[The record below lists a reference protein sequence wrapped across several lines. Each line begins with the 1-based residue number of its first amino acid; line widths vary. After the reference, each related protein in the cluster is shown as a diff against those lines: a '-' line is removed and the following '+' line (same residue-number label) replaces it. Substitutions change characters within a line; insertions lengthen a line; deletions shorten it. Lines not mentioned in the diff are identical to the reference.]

1 MFRNITLFA
10 LFATV
15 AIIALHYIIT
25 AKVKSSPKVKEKQKG
40 FPIIVCFLRKL
51 AYVFAI
57 LSVLVLIV
65 TGFVPTVLMGKTI
78 YGYWLMLHATFGGVF
93 AVCIMG
99 LAVMS
104 SSSNAFSA
112 QDFPAVCRLFKPTL
126 QQDQNAQTRS
136 GKGLAKLCYWFLLTI
151 SVVLTFSIVL
161 SMFPL
166 FGTGGQEF
174 LISIHR
180 YCGLAFAAVAIIHT
194 YLFIRI

>member
-1 MFRNITLFA
+1 MFRNISIFA

-25 AKVKSSPKVKEKQKG
+25 AKVKTQPRAKPKPTG
-40 FPIIVCFLRKL
+40 FGAFVHFLRKL
-51 AYVFAI
+51 AYFFAI
-57 LSVLVLIV
+57 LSVLILIV
-65 TGFVPTVLMGKTI
+65 TGFLPTIFMGKTI

-99 LAVMS
+99 LAVL
-104 SSSNAFSA
+104 SSNINAFTA
-112 QDFPAVCRLFKPTL
+112 QDFPAICMLFKPTQ
-126 QQDQNAQTRS
+126 QQDHNTQSRS
-136 GKGLAKLCYWFLLTI
+136 GKGFVKLCYWILLSI
-151 SVVLTFSIVL
+151 SVVLILSIVL

-166 FGTGGQEF
+166 FGTEGQEL

-180 YCGLAFAAVAIIHT
+180 YCGLAFAAFAIIHT